1 MLKDV
6 REPDAPAIHEAPPPG
21 RPAAIRTVRLAKDF
35 GDTKALKEL
44 DLEVPRGIV
53 FGLLGP
59 NGAGKTTM
67 IRLLLDLIRP
77 TGGSAEVL
85 GLDCQADSLA
95 VRGRCG
101 YLPGD
106 LKLPARRT
114 SRQYLDHM
122 ARLRGGVDEDFVVEL
137 AARLG
142 LDLNRQIGDQSKGNR
157 QKVGLVS
164 AFMSRPELLILDEP
178 TSGLDPIRQ
187 HDVQEMMRE
196 SAAAGATVL
205 LSSHDLD
212 QVENVAERVGI
223 IREGSLVALEEVSD
237 LRDRATRE
245 VEVRFAGDVPFLG
258 GIDGVFLVDKGDDFV
273 RLRVTGPMDELVK
286 TLAKSSVVTLNSS
299 RPELDEIFLSFYE
312 GRDER

>member
-6 REPDAPAIHEAPPPG
+6 PEPDAPAIRKASPPG
-21 RPAAIRTVRLAKDF
+21 HGPALRTVGLSKQF
-35 GDTKALKEL
+35 GDTVALGNL

-85 GLDCQADSLA
+85 GLDCRADSLE
-95 VRGRCG
+95 VRSRCG

-106 LKLPARRT
+106 LKLPVRR
-114 SRQYLDHM
+114 SGRQYLKHM
-122 ARLRGGVDEDFVVEL
+122 ANLRGGADEEL
-137 AARLG
+137 VSDLAGRLG
-142 LDLNRQIGDQSKGNR
+142 LDLDKPIGDQSKGNR

-164 AFMSRPELLILDEP
+164 AFMCRPELLILDEP

-223 IREGSLVALEEVSD
+223 IREGSLVALEDVSS
-237 LRDRATRE
+237 LRDRAIRE
-245 VEVRFAGDVPFLG
+245 VEVRFAGEVPFLG
-258 GIDGVFLVDKGDDFV
+258 GIDGVFLVEKGDDFV
-273 RLRVTGPMDELVK
+273 RLRVTGAMDELVK
-286 TLAKSSVVTLNSS
+286 TLSKSNVITLNSS
-299 RPELDEIFLSFYE
+299 RPELDEIFLSYYE
-312 GRDER
+312 DRDER

>member
-6 REPDAPAIHEAPPPG
+6 PEPDAPAIREASPPG
-21 RPAAIRTVRLAKDF
+21 KGPALRTVGLSKQF
-35 GDTKALKEL
+35 GDTTALGNL

-77 TGGSAEVL
+77 TSGNAEVL
-85 GLDCQADSLA
+85 
-95 VRGRCG
+95 R
-101 YLPGD
+101 LPV
-106 LKLPARRT
+106 RRT
-114 SRQYLDHM
+114 GRQYLKHM
-122 ARLRGGVDEDFVVEL
+122 ANLRGGADEEFVSDL
-137 AARLG
+137 SGRLG
-142 LDLNRQIGDQSKGNR
+142 LDLDQPIGDQSKGNR

-223 IREGSLVALEEVSD
+223 IREGSLVALEDVSS
-237 LRDRATRE
+237 LRDRAIRE
-245 VEVRFAGDVPFLG
+245 VEVRFAGEVPFLG
-258 GIDGVFLVDKGDDFV
+258 GIDGVFLVEKGDDFV
-273 RLRVTGPMDELVK
+273 RLRVTGAMDELVK
-286 TLAKSSVVTLNSS
+286 TLSKSNVITLNSS
-299 RPELDEIFLSFYE
+299 RPELDEIFLSYYE
-312 GRDER
+312 DRDER